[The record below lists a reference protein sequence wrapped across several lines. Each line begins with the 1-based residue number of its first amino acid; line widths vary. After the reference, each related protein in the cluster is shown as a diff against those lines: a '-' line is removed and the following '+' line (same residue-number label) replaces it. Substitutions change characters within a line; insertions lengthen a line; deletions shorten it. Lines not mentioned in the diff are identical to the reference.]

1 MSAFEVRADIA
12 LTRWNVRYW
21 HLSGHSNRS
30 LNVRFGGKAD
40 ITNSRCHDRPGPY
53 FLLQ

>member
-21 HLSGHSNRS
+21 HLADIRTAVV
-30 LNVRFGGKAD
+30 NVRFGGKAD
-40 ITNSRCHDRPGPY
+40 ITNSRCHNRPGPY